1 LDSTAN
7 LPEVFANWQVAPSYP
22 SVEVAFDLGA
32 SGEGEASL
40 WQIDLPAD
48 PEAAAAQLERSAAQV
63 SATQAALEGIPA
75 RIEALVS
82 QRQAL
87 GSDPV
92 AFDMAGA
99 VTLAEPESE
108 LLRWLDSVDPGQPVS
123 FGMESVTSSEV
134 KGAGAQFLQGTD
146 QLLRL
151 LVHFA
156 WVETQVEGD
165 LLARTVVDWTGDSN
179 TAWGEELSPQQF
191 STSARS
197 RLRWLPVPPCC
208 VFLLSSPRARSRSP
222 RWLPHLAPP
231 CWPYRQPGSSST
243 RCWPKSK
250 IIRKSPTYQR
260 SKNYGK

>member
-1 LDSTAN
+1 LESTAN

-32 SGEGEASL
+32 SPDEEASV

-48 PEAAAAQLERSAAQV
+48 PEAAGAQLARSAAQV
-63 SATQAALEGIPA
+63 TATQAALEDIPA
-75 RIEALVS
+75 RIDAMVS

-99 VTLAEPESE
+99 ATLAEPESE

-134 KGAGAQFLQGTD
+134 KGAGAQFLQGAD

-165 LLARTVVDWTGDSN
+165 LLARTVVDWTGDSI
-179 TAWGEELSPQQF
+179 TTWGEELSPEQF
-191 STSARS
+191 ALHKRSLKVALASRTTLLRIFIIVTQSAAKIS
-197 RLRWLPVPPCC
+197 VLIATPGAA
-208 VFLLSSPRARSRSP
+208 LLAIPAA
-222 RWLPHLAPP
+222 WKFVNKVLAEV
-231 CWPYRQPGSSST
+231 
-243 RCWPKSK
+243 
-250 IIRKSPTYQR
+250 
-260 SKNYGK
+260 KNYQEITNIPKE